1 MELLRLFPIALV
13 VVENSKSEYRAYYL
27 VSNVVAFF
35 VYLCFKRSGI
45 RTTITVNELTKAGK
59 TLLELAKMLSVS
71 NKGVRID
78 VALEKESILKEEASI
93 YNSKFVAMVKKAQ
106 KSTKRTIVDP
116 NDVWGSLG
124 LK

>member
-1 MELLRLFPIALV
+1 M
-13 VVENSKSEYRAYYL
+13 
-27 VSNVVAFF
+27 
-35 VYLCFKRSGI
+35 
-45 RTTITVNELTKAGK
+45 TTITINERTKAGK
-59 TLLELAKMLSVS
+59 TLLELAKLLSVS

-78 VALEKESILKEEASI
+78 EGVEKELILEEEKSV
-93 YNSKFVAMVKKAQ
+93 YNPKFVAMVKKAQ

>member
-1 MELLRLFPIALV
+1 M
-13 VVENSKSEYRAYYL
+13 
-27 VSNVVAFF
+27 
-35 VYLCFKRSGI
+35 
-45 RTTITVNELTKAGK
+45 TTITINERTKAGK
-59 TLLELAKMLSVS
+59 TLLELAKLLSVS

-78 VALEKESILKEEASI
+78 EGVEKGLILEEEKSV
-93 YNSKFVAMVKKAQ
+93 YNPKFVAMVKKAQ

>member
-1 MELLRLFPIALV
+1 M
-13 VVENSKSEYRAYYL
+13 
-27 VSNVVAFF
+27 
-35 VYLCFKRSGI
+35 
-45 RTTITVNELTKAGK
+45 TTITINERTKAGK

-71 NKGVRID
+71 NKGVLID
-78 VALEKESILKEEASI
+78 EGKENELLLKEEKSI
-93 YNSKFVAMVKKAQ
+93 YNPKFVAMVKKAQ